1 MTTLTRTTKPPL
13 VILTGPTAAGKT
25 DLSINLAKKI
35 NGEIISADSAQVY
48 KGLDVGSAKIT
59 PEEMQGVP
67 HYLINVFEPDYPFD
81 VTVFKHLAKEKAAE
95 ITERGHIPIV
105 VGGTGFYIQAL
116 LYDIDFDIKEPLNV
130 DVDSTL
136 DNNIAEVLNTSADIN
151 EKTVEVDYSY
161 RESLEAISREEGG
174 PERLYQELKTV
185 DPESAESIHMNNV
198 RKVIRALE
206 FYHIYK
212 KPISEHNKEQRVKES
227 AYNSAYFVLNMDR
240 QKLYDRINRRVD
252 IMKDSGLV
260 AEVKSLYDKGYDL
273 NYTSMQAIG
282 YKELIE
288 EFELNGRSKA
298 SDSDNISEADLET
311 AFDKIKLNTR
321 HFAKRQL
328 TWFRREKD
336 TIWLSKDEMSE
347 DEILDHMINILKER
361 EIIR

>member
-1 MTTLTRTTKPPL
+1 MDTAITRTTKPPL

-48 KGLDVGSAKIT
+48 KGLDIGSAKIT

-67 HYLINVFEPDYPFD
+67 HHLIDVFEPDYPFD
-81 VTVFKHLAKEKAAE
+81 VTVFKNLAKEKAAE
-95 ITERGHIPIV
+95 IIERGHIPIV

-116 LYDIDFDIKEPLNV
+116 LYDIDFDSKEPL
-130 DVDSTL
+130 DGTS
-136 DNNIAEVLNTSADIN
+136 DNEYNDLNESDH
-151 EKTVEVDYSY
+151 SY
-161 RESLEAISREEGG
+161 RESLEAISQEEGG
-174 PERLYQELKTV
+174 PERLYEELKSV

-206 FYHIYK
+206 FYHLYK

-260 AEVKSLYDKGYDL
+260 AEVKALYNKGYDL

-288 EFELNGRSKA
+288 AFEKQNISGTA
-298 SDSDNISEADLET
+298 DSTNISEADLEA
-311 AFDKIKLNTR
+311 AFEKIKLNTR

-336 TIWLSKDEMSE
+336 TIWLDKDEMSE
-347 DEILDHMINILKER
+347 DEILDKMINILKER